1 MAGITPSLTGY
12 MLRVGL
18 GLALLGLAGYGAVLF
33 HRRRSPRTVKGAV
46 NVLASL
52 PLGRDVLFIVRLGP
66 DVFALATGN
75 SGTRVICRWPYEEWK
90 QFSDED
96 SSP

>member
-1 MAGITPSLTGY
+1 MAGADPSLTGY

-33 HRRRSPRTVKGAV
+33 HRRRTPQTAKGAV
-46 NVLASL
+46 SVMASL

-66 DVFALATGN
+66 DVFALATGA
-75 SGTRVICRWPYEEWK
+75 GGARVISRWPYEEWK
-90 QFSDED
+90 QYNDES